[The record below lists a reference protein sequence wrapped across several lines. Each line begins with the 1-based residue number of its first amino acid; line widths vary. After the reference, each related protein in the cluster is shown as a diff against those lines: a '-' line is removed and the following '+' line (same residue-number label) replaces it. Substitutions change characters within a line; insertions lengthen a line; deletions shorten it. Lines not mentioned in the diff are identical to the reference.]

1 MYYLYI
7 VKCSD
12 ATLYTGITTDVKRRV
27 EEHNS
32 SKKGAKYTSTR
43 RPVTLVYTTTYAN
56 RSEASKAEYRT
67 KKLSREKKL
76 QLIDSDSD
84 EEHDF

>member
-12 ATLYTGITTDVKRRV
+12 NTLYTGITTDLKRRV
-27 EEHNS
+27 YEHNS

-43 RPVTLVYTTTYAN
+43 RPVELIYSQKFAN
-56 RSEASKAEYRT
+56 RSEASKEEYRV

-76 QLIDSDSD
+76 QLITEFDS
-84 EEHDF
+84 EHAL